1 MSQEHIYIPPFCI
14 LLMEVHTEI
23 EQVLRP
29 AVFWDC
35 AQHKVV
41 IVFQHFG
48 ITGRSHLQ
56 GQAVPVEHVLI
67 ADSLHVLDV
76 C

>member
-1 MSQEHIYIPPFCI
+1 
-14 LLMEVHTEI
+14 MEVHTET

-29 AVFWDC
+29 AVIWDC
-35 AQHKVV
+35 VQHKVV

-48 ITGRSHLQ
+48 ITSQSHPQ
-56 GQAVPVEHVLI
+56 GQAVPVQYVLI
-67 ADSLHVLDV
+67 AHSLHILVV

>member
-1 MSQEHIYIPPFCI
+1 
-14 LLMEVHTEI
+14 MEGHTEI

-41 IVFQHFG
+41 IV
-48 ITGRSHLQ
+48 RS
-56 GQAVPVEHVLI
+56 I
-67 ADSLHVLDV
+67 KW
-76 C
+76 